1 MVGSSIALVF
11 YNFSNEI
18 IGFIF
23 GNGFLFSV
31 KVLDVLAI
39 AISLSFLIF
48 LLSNILI
55 VSGWEMTNTWT
66 LIGATIFNIAL
77 NLAWIP
83 EHGAIGAAWGTVVCE
98 ITLIVILGLQSRKA
112 FKEP

>member
-1 MVGSSIALVF
+1 
-11 YNFSNEI
+11 
-18 IGFIF
+18 
-23 GNGFLFSV
+23 
-31 KVLDVLAI
+31 
-39 AISLSFLIF
+39 
-48 LLSNILI
+48 
-55 VSGWEMTNTWT
+55 MTNTWT

-83 EHGAIGAAWGTVVCE
+83 EHAGIGAAWATVVCE